1 MSLADHKRDTVKGEH
16 IDSGENFADSRL
28 PIAINQFPYM
38 GCSHQKVTKFPL
50 INHVDIAN
58 STRNNN

>member
-1 MSLADHKRDTVKGEH
+1 MSLADRKRDTVKGEH

-38 GCSHQKVTKFPL
+38 GCSHQKS
-50 INHVDIAN
+50 H
-58 STRNNN
+58 